1 MVALLVGI
9 TNLFSQTNYKCTF
22 SASTSGESVETD
34 SIQVKNLNSGKI
46 KMLYKPDNV
55 IISQKNARQETTIT
69 NVSNSTFLQQMANN
83 VVVVN
88 MVKTSKLNFS
98 LYSTNGSLVTRYTNI
113 VNAGQASFQIG
124 APAGVYV
131 LVASADKQ
139 TASIKIS
146 LVSNS
151 PLGISEIPTNKSEV
165 VLKSNDDII
174 TFDEGDEFEF
184 TGYYFTQT
192 DVKTAVITGDRK
204 ISFSFTKVTPT
215 VTTNNVTNISSSTA
229 TVEGEVTDE
238 NGSEVIERGIC
249 WATSMNPTIA
259 DNKISDGAGI
269 GIFSVL
275 LSSLSEETTCFVRA
289 FAINSYGISYGK
301 VIKFTTAGKPT
312 VYTTNWLANVSYGE
326 LLGFKG
332 CVNNDNGAEVTER
345 GFCWATI
352 SEPTIEDNKVMC
364 GDGSGW
370 FEVSLSQ
377 LSLSGGT
384 KCYIRAYAINSVGI
398 AYGNEYELG
407 LEASTSYDDY
417 RQTVFISVFEENQA
431 WNLVT
436 EVGLCWATTP
446 NPTEGDNKEIFCNSD
461 CLGGW
466 AGSYELSSLP
476 LSENTTY
483 YVRAY
488 AIHSVVGTVYG
499 DEFMITTQDA
509 NAIEG
514 TMDGEFS
521 VSYNKKIYFSK
532 GNLQYQAST
541 GTWRFAENQF
551 DMIGSDNVNF
561 SSTYSGWIDL
571 FDWGTSG
578 YKGKNPY
585 SYEGGYDFI
594 DGSSDI
600 AETNYDWGVY
610 NAIINGGNQAD
621 VWRTLTYEE
630 WDFLLNYR
638 PNAWSKNGI
647 ATVNDVKG
655 LILLPDEWTQPS
667 GVTFVS
673 GANGDY
679 LQNQYSSSEWDTM
692 EENGAVFLPAAG
704 YCYYNNTDKNN
715 VYSNSYP
722 FGDYWSSSTYDNVN
736 AIDLY
741 LYHTI
746 RLSHLG
752 KDYGLSVRLVRD
764 VVNNNMSV
772 KF

>member
-113 VNAGQASFQIG
+113 VNAGQTSFQIG

-192 DVKTAVITGDRK
+192 DVKTAVITENK
-204 ISFSFTKVTPT
+204 HISFSFTKVTPT
-215 VTTNNVTNISSSTA
+215 VTTNNVTNISGTTA
-229 TVEGEVTDE
+229 TIEGEVTDE

-275 LSSLSEETTCFVRA
+275 LSSLSEETTCYVRA

-312 VYTTNWLANVSYGE
+312 VSTTNWLANVSYGE

-332 CVNNDNGAEVTER
+332 CVDNDNGAEVTER

-352 SEPTIEDNKVMC
+352 SKPTIEDNKVMC
-364 GDGSGW
+364 GNGSGW

-377 LSLSGGT
+377 LLLSGGT

-398 AYGNEYELG
+398 TYGNEYELG
-407 LEASTSYDDY
+407 LEWISTSYDDY
-417 RQTVFISVFEENQA
+417 RQAVFISVCEEIQA

-476 LSENTTY
+476 LSANTTY

-488 AIHSVVGTVYG
+488 AIHSIVGTVYG

-541 GTWRFAENQF
+541 GIWRFAENQF

-578 YKGKNPY
+578 YKGKIPY
-585 SYEGGYDFI
+585 SYEVGYDLI

-673 GANGDY
+673 GANGDF
-679 LQNQYSSSEWDTM
+679 LQNQYSSSEWDAM

-704 YCYYNNTDKNN
+704 VWYYGAEYHDFD
-715 VYSNSYP
+715 S
-722 FGDYWSSSTYDNVN
+722 FRIGDYWSSSVYDIGN
-736 AIDLY
+736 AFDLY
-741 LYHTI
+741 FNRSKVELRI
-746 RLSHLG
+746 LG
-752 KDYGLSVRLVRD
+752 KDSGLSVRLVRD
-764 VVNNNMSV
+764 VMNNKMSV